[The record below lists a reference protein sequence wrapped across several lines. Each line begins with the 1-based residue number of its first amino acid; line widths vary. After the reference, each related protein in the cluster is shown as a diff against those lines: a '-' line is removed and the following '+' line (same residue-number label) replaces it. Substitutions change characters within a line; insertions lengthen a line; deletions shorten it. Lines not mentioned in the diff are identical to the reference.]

1 MLYVSVPPIFFAA
14 VVAVNRFIFAV
25 APAEGAHG
33 LCAVVNLCCLG
44 YDCHFAAPVAP
55 ANVMN
60 LCNAVNTHK
69 LNSFESIAPLGAG
82 GFFG

>member
-1 MLYVSVPPIFFAA
+1 MPVTPILLAA

-33 LCAVVNLCCLG
+33 LRAIINLRCLG
-44 YDCHFAAPVAP
+44 YDCHFMASVAP

-60 LCNAVNTHK
+60 LCNTVNTHK
-69 LNSFESIAPLGAG
+69 LNSFDILRRLRRAG
-82 GFFG
+82 WVFG

>member
-1 MLYVSVPPIFFAA
+1 MSVPPILFAA
-14 VVAVNRFIFAV
+14 VIAVNRFIFAV

-33 LCAVVNLCCLG
+33 LRAVINLCRLG
-44 YDCHFAAPVAP
+44 YDCHFMAPVTS

-69 LNSFESIAPLGAG
+69 LNSFENIAPSGALGWV
-82 GFFG
+82 FG